1 MASIDIRAKQLAK
14 MLAMDKVKYVFT
26 LSKQT
31 YELELEHIFTQVNM
45 GIIEQK
51 WVRMQEAQTSFNGGI
66 FEYLEGK

>member
-1 MASIDIRAKQLAK
+1 
-14 MLAMDKVKYVFT
+14 
-26 LSKQT
+26 
-31 YELELEHIFTQVNM
+31 M